1 MFLRT
6 GISGILCQDVGV
18 EDLTIGLV
26 GMLTAVGRLGA
37 ECKLAEVLQNETILS
52 SLLSIE
58 LKRFFI

>member
-37 ECKLAEVLQNETILS
+37 ECELAEILQNETILS
-52 SLLSIE
+52 SLLSME
-58 LKRFFI
+58 SKQFFI